1 MPIKE
6 LLAGMAQGVADKLG
20 GKKEEQRPAS
30 QDGNAPLSAG
40 LSAAQQKYGPNFEKL
55 KELRPD
61 LVGALQS
68 LVMERRLAD
77 IWAQRRKIRR
87 IRMARDFWQG
97 NQYSS
102 YDGDASSSPAGIRAN
117 MSFDDPE
124 SEETGPRYQFVT
136 NFFQAYGLGFCAV
149 MSQDIPHPEFYPG
162 SRERQEDITF
172 AKVVDDVVDEIERNN
187 KPKSLLTNIANR
199 FWTDGM
205 IGGYVRYVVD
215 GERFGYKTLPKQGT
229 EEGNLGGVPMTLPV
243 DQGEEKI
250 PNGQEVITITG
261 GLELAV
267 PNYGDDFED
276 CEYLQWNGEP
286 AVSKLKAGFPHAAEG
301 IEGDSGLSA
310 DQVYERIARL
320 GVKQNVPY
328 LVPGDALNIL
338 ATFSRTWLRKWAFEN
353 VGETNLKKELQELFP
368 DGCYV
373 AFAGLQYC
381 EARNESMAD
390 HWRIKHALPG
400 DGQSRPGVGNSLIDV
415 QDRYN
420 VLSNIQTETIE
431 YGIPPIIHD
440 AKVISAEALGNNVAE
455 PAVWIPANAKP
466 GMALA
471 DSIFQPDPAKMEPT
485 IAAVMTELMGPTAQF
500 LSGLAPSVMGDA
512 DPNLQTA
519 KGYQMARDQAM
530 GRLGLIWRAVQEVYF
545 ELMFLGVK
553 CFKENRPEDV
563 EVPFAG
569 ETDQE
574 KAKWIRRGDLE
585 GNIMLK
591 GEPDADMPRM
601 KGEQRAVL
609 QQLFALADNPL
620 LQEVFT
626 EPANLGFIKE
636 VFGITELEIPG
647 DDSRIKQM
655 RETQILLQA
664 GPFQPPPQP
673 AVQPGPD
680 GLPVQAMV
688 QPPPQPTIGVG
699 KYDRHE
705 VELAEGL
712 RYWSS
717 DQGQQEARENP
728 QGWANFTLHLDM
740 HAQAVAEKAAQQQP
754 KIPPKPPSLSMKVE
768 DLPPDAAAQ
777 ALAQDNIKVNPADLA
792 AKQEQNRQDRADE
805 LHAKLSAGKSNGSV
819 QETQ

>member
-6 LLAGMAQGVADKLG
+6 LLASMAQGVADKLG
-20 GKKEEQRPAS
+20 GEKKQQPGS
-30 QDGNAPLSAG
+30 QDGNVPSPAG
-40 LSAAQQKYGPNFEKL
+40 LSEAQKKYGPNFEKL
-55 KELRPD
+55 KDLRPD

-102 YDGDASSSPAGIRAN
+102 YDGDAYSSPAGLRAN
-117 MSFDDPE
+117 MDFDDPD

-149 MSQDIPHPEFYPG
+149 MSQDVPHPEFYPA

-172 AKVVDDVVDEIERNN
+172 SKVVDDVVDEIERNN

-199 FWTDGM
+199 FWTDGTM
-205 IGGYVRYVVD
+205 GGYVRYVVD
-215 GERFGYKTLPKQGT
+215 GERFGYKTLPVQGT
-229 EEGNLGGVPMTLPV
+229 QEGNLGGVPMTLPV

-250 PNGQEVITITG
+250 PNGQEVITIVG

-276 CEYLQWNGEP
+276 CEYLQWNCEP
-286 AVSKLKAGFPHAAEG
+286 AITKLKAAFPHAADG

-328 LVPGDALNIL
+328 LVPGDALSIL
-338 ATFSRTWLRKWAFEN
+338 ATFSRTWLRKWAFE
-353 VGETNLKKELQELFP
+353 GISDKGLKKELQELFP

-381 EARNESMAD
+381 ESRNESMAD
-390 HWRIKHALPG
+390 HWRIKNAMPG
-400 DGQSRPGVGNSLIDV
+400 DGQSRPAVGGALIDV

-420 VLSNIQTETIE
+420 VLANIQAETYE
-431 YGIPPIIHD
+431 YGIPPIYYSASRQNSD
-440 AKVISAEALGNNVAE
+440 AIGNTVSE
-455 PAVWIPANAKP
+455 PAVHIPIQPRP
-466 GMALA
+466 GMAIA
-471 DSIFQPDPAKMEPT
+471 DDFFQPDPAKE
-485 IAAVMTELMGPTAQF
+485 AATLAQTMQELMGPVAQF
-500 LSGLAPSVMGDA
+500 LCGLFPAIFGGEMQDVK
-512 DPNLQTA
+512 TA

-574 KAKWIRRGDLE
+574 KAKWIRKGDLQ

-609 QQLFALADNPL
+609 QQLFGLADNPL

-647 DDSRIKQM
+647 DDSRVKQM
-655 RETQILLQA
+655 RETQMLLQS

-673 AVQPGPD
+673 TMQPGPD
-680 GLPVQAMV
+680 GLPVEGMV

-717 DQGQQEARENP
+717 NAGQDEARSNP

-740 HAQAVAEKAAQQQP
+740 HAQAIAEKAAQQQP
-754 KIPPKPPSLSMKVE
+754 KIPPKPPSMSVQIDK
-768 DLPPDAAAQ
+768 LPPGPMAQ
-777 ALAQDNIKVNPADLA
+777 ALAMDNIQADPNELA
-792 AKQEQNRQDRADE
+792 ANKEQQRQDKANE
-805 LHAKLSAGKSNGSV
+805 LQARLSAKGSGGNV
-819 QETQ
+819 G